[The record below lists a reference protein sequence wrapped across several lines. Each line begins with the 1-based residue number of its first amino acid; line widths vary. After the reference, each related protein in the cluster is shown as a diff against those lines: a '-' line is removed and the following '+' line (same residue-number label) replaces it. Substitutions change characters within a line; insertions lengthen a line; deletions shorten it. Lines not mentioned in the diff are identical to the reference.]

1 MLRSVALA
9 VTFFAVIPSISAL
22 AEPDQTNPKVAATT
36 TETPSGTTTLF
47 GKAAEP
53 APTVAKQEPAV
64 VKPQPLPDPTLTAS
78 VDLKNQ
84 TMTVSINGEP
94 RYNWVISSG
103 TAQYPT
109 PTGNFRAEWTSKM
122 WYSRRYDNAPMP
134 NAVFINGGVAVHGTS
149 HMAALGTPAS
159 HGCIRL
165 APANAKTFYNLV
177 QRHGLKFTRVS
188 VYGRPNWRGGGAIAS
203 RRDSRRNVDI
213 ASDNQ
218 NWFWGNSASGDDYYD
233 ARPARK
239 KDRKGY
245 AYVDIDGVPTK
256 VKVYRRKNGDYAYKV
271 APRDRKFRNGYAYGA
286 N

>member
-1 MLRSVALA
+1 
-9 VTFFAVIPSISAL
+9 
-22 AEPDQTNPKVAATT
+22 
-36 TETPSGTTTLF
+36 
-47 GKAAEP
+47 
-53 APTVAKQEPAV
+53 
-64 VKPQPLPDPTLTAS
+64 
-78 VDLKNQ
+78 
-84 TMTVSINGEP
+84 
-94 RYNWVISSG
+94 
-103 TAQYPT
+103 
-109 PTGNFRAEWTSKM
+109 
-122 WYSRRYDNAPMP
+122 
-134 NAVFINGGVAVHGTS
+134 
-149 HMAALGTPAS
+149 MAALGTPAS

-203 RRDSRRNVDI
+203 RRDSRRNVYI